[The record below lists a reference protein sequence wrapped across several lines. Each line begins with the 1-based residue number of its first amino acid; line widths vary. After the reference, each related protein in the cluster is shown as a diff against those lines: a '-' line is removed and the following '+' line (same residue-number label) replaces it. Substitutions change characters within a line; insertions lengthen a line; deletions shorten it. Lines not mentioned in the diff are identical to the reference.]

1 MTATMAI
8 RMLSKY
14 QHVLVA
20 KVKSSGQAKQQQ
32 EKTHEDGP
40 VQMREEYSLF
50 VLVGGK
56 IVAGG

>member
-1 MTATMAI
+1 MAI

-14 QHVLVA
+14 QHILVA
-20 KVKSSGQAKQQQ
+20 KVKSRGQAKSSR
-32 EKTHEDGP
+32 KKKGEDGP